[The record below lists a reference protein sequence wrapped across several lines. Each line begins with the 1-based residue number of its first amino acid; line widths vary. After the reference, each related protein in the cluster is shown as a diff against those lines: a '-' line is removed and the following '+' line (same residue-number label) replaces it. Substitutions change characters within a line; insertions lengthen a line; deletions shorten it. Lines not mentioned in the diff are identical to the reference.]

1 MKKLLIAGMA
11 AACIVS
17 SNPASAGKLH
27 QVFFRH
33 LDVPAGTR
41 SLNVT
46 LIDDPNDDILCALT
60 GVGGH
65 FAGGGEHGSVLK
77 VNGTWILGGAAG
89 QPGVFFEATC
99 WQSQ

>member
-1 MKKLLIAGMA
+1 MKKLLMA
-11 AACIVS
+11 VVSAACIVS
-17 SNPASAGKLH
+17 SGPASAGKLH
-27 QVFFRH
+27 EVAFKH
-33 LDVPAGTR
+33 IDVPQGG
-41 SLNVT
+41 SKDVS

-65 FAGGGEHGSVLK
+65 FDGGGEHGAVLK
-77 VNGTWILGGAAG
+77 VNNLWHLSGSSG